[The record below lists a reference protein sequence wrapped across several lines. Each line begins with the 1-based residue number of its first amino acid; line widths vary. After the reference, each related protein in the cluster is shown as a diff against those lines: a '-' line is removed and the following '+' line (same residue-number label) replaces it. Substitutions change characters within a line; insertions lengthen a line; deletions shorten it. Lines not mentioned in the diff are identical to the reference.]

1 MQRAA
6 HNAGY
11 FVLKGPIRFIDVY
24 GIVFI
29 KPLSPLLL
37 DEAELAELEARDTAG
52 GRRER
57 EINPFA
63 VASLS

>member
-11 FVLKGPIRFIDVY
+11 HVLKGPIRFIDVY

-29 KPLSPLLL
+29 KPLSPLLF
-37 DEAELAELEARDTAG
+37 DEAELVELEARDTAG
-52 GRRER
+52 GRRGR
-57 EINPFA
+57 EIDPFA
-63 VASLS
+63 LASFS